1 MRLRPSPALVV
12 AGIALFV
19 ALGGSAFAV
28 SQAAQPRCAP
38 GAVRGFAAVTGIP
51 SQGIGNIPGQF
62 TSNRAY
68 FSRRFNCTGGAT
80 QVRRTNT
87 GVYEVRFPGNGA
99 ATAVVSAPVGFTAA
113 VSPLPGGVFQVGLYV
128 IGRNDVAD
136 VPFMLVAV

>member
-38 GAVRGFAAVTGIP
+38 GAVRGIAVVTGIP

-62 TSNRAY
+62 SSNRAY
-68 FSRRFNCTGGAT
+68 FARRFNCGGGAT
-80 QVRRTNT
+80 QVRRANT
-87 GVYEVRFPGNGA
+87 GVYEVRFPGSGA
-99 ATAVVSAPVGFTAA
+99 WTAVVAAPVGFTAA
-113 VSPLPGGVFQVGLYV
+113 VSVVPGGAFQIGLYV
-128 IGRNDVAD
+128 IGRNDPAD
-136 VPFMLVAV
+136 VSFTIVAV